1 MRLYL
6 SIGNCFTL
14 TREREREVCQKGR
27 VGVCVIEGV
36 RERERERER
45 EST

>member
-1 MRLYL
+1 M
-6 SIGNCFTL
+6 
-14 TREREREVCQKGR
+14 CQKGR

-45 EST
+45 ERAHKKV